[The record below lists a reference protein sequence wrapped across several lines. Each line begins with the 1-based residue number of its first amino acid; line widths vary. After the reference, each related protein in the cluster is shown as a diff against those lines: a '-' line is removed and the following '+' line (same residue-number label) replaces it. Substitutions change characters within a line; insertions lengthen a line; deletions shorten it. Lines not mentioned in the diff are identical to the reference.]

1 MTTSKELSLARKN
14 LAASLGDN
22 AKMLVKFTIINIL
35 RNIRK
40 CICLYVIYNFV

>member
-22 AKMLVKFTIINIL
+22 AKMLVKFYIISIL
-35 RNIRK
+35 RILYIRIYLF
-40 CICLYVIYNFV
+40 ICYL